1 MDVADRC
8 VDLFALRTARTRLT
22 LATPGIGDAMNQPQF
37 DPERVSPCQS
47 VGTAYTGVE
56 IRSTQGWLLAIT
68 APIATHIEGYEDE
81 SW

>member
-22 LATPGIGDAMNQPQF
+22 LATPGIGDVMNQPQF

-47 VGTAYTGVE
+47 VGTA
-56 IRSTQGWLLAIT
+56 
-68 APIATHIEGYEDE
+68 
-81 SW
+81 